1 MENPFSWDYL
11 TAPLRETPDFGPL
24 STAFFVLFT
33 LTFVASMISFITA
46 GKRESINPILRNAVR
61 TGTTILMWITGTG
74 LFFFS
79 FRLMRVTFLNLYM
92 RIWIY
97 LVFLVFVAAIAY
109 FIYYMKTIYP
119 KKFADYERRLERR
132 RYTSGAERRARTR
145 TRNKGR
151 QRRSTSR
158 AR

>member
-24 STAFFVLFT
+24 STAFLVLFVLAF
-33 LTFVASMISFITA
+33 LSSLIAYVMV
-46 GKRESINPILRNAVR
+46 GKRRDINPLLRNSVR
-61 TGTTILMWITGTG
+61 SGSQILMWITATG

-109 FIYYMKTIYP
+109 FIYYMRRVYP
-119 KKFADYERRLERR
+119 IKLAAYQRRRERR
-132 RYTSGAERRARTR
+132 RYTTTAQSVARSR
-145 TRNKGR
+145 GRKSR
-151 QRRSTSR
+151 QRRSP
-158 AR
+158 ARPR